1 MLNTGLLV
9 IYSKP
14 FQIVLKIIFFCLFVF
29 LVFIYANNGHSLFLF
44 LIIFCY
50 FLPQFAIPRMQNF
63 SSKFYWWASLIW
75 SDLILFHLISSHSL
89 KRLIFNTKIWHHHF
103 KEWMLISCHFNWFN
117 FNPFILGNIYNWPN
131 LTSPR
136 QRRSYWAAFE
146 SAVAQDT
153 YVFSRGLLPR
163 RTAHQ

>member
-14 FQIVLKIIFFCLFVF
+14 FQIVLKIIFLCLFVF

-50 FLPQFAIPRMQNF
+50 FLPQFLQFRGCKILAAN
-63 SSKFYWWASLIW
+63 STGEKVW
-75 SDLILFHLISSHSL
+75 SDLIWFHLISSHSL

-117 FNPFILGNIYNWPN
+117 FNPFILGNIYNWPK